1 MSRSDSRE
9 DPAAGIKKSQHQW
22 QTTLDA
28 ITDYIF
34 VIDRNREIKRANLS
48 FSRRFNK
55 HPKDV
60 VGMKVDQLFQFYVPH
75 TNCLVDRAFAT
86 NQEVVDEMTIDGSTY
101 MTSIF
106 PVGLDEDQTFVCVMK
121 DITEMKGL
129 QDRIYHSYKLA
140 SIGQLVSGVA
150 HEINN
155 PLTGILGYA
164 ELLMM
169 KVKDDSIKND
179 LQKIYAAA
187 DRCRIIVEGLLCFSR
202 QQKAH
207 KNLAGI
213 NDVIDQTLELRTYWL
228 KSGDLDIV
236 RDFHELPR
244 TLIDVQQ
251 MQHALLNIIM
261 NAEQAVR
268 NTGRRGRIVISTQ
281 YDNSTKKITITVAD
295 NGTGIPEDLLGK
307 IFDPFFTSKPVGE
320 GSGLGL
326 SMSYGI
332 IAEHGGSIAAES
344 RPGEGATFTIV
355 LPVKKSETAEAD
367 QPQ

>member
-1 MSRSDSRE
+1 MSRSDNHE
-9 DPAAGIKKSQHQW
+9 DPVAGIKKSQHQW

-60 VGMKVDQLFQFYVPH
+60 VGMKVDQLFQFCVPH
-75 TNCLVDRAFAT
+75 TNCLIDRAFAS
-86 NQEVVDEMTIDGSTY
+86 NQEIVDEMTIDGSTY

-106 PVGLDEDQTFVCVMK
+106 PVGLDEDETFVCVMK

-169 KVKDDSIKND
+169 KVKDDAIKND
-179 LQKIYAAA
+179 LQRIYEAA

-207 KNLAGI
+207 KNLASI

-251 MQHALLNIIM
+251 MQHAFLNIIM

-268 NTGRRGRIVISTQ
+268 NTGRRGRIVIETQ
-281 YDNSTKKITITVAD
+281 YDSSTKQIRITVAD
-295 NGTGIPEDLLGK
+295 NGTGIPEELLGK

-332 IAEHGGSIAAES
+332 IAEHGGSIAAGS

-355 LPVKKSETAEAD
+355 LPVKKSETAGTD